1 MSASRN
7 KQLLTIYTV
16 FMKTIKILLLLG
28 VLVTVTGSCKKTF
41 LDEEAV
47 DFLSTSNA
55 FKSEA
60 DFRASVTNLYGR
72 IRSHYYTVN
81 DFQPFWYLY
90 RTDAY
95 LDVASSAANLPGQI
109 APTAGEVT
117 FAWAPHYKII
127 AEANTIIHRLP
138 TSTLTDAQKLL
149 FEARARFF
157 RAFGYRAL
165 AYLYGNV
172 PLVLEEIETPKTDF
186 VQSTREQVYDQII
199 TDLEFAA
206 ANLPTI
212 DKVNDGEISN
222 VVAYHLLS
230 EVCNSAKKF
239 EKARDAATAVITDPN
254 MALMTARFGSRRT
267 GIAANGIFPAIAGD
281 VYWDLFQ
288 PQNQNRKTANN
299 KEALWVIQFETDVA
313 GGGNSSTKSVFD
325 GDAFYAL
332 ERVHTP
338 LMRDIKVNGVA
349 VFQWPVS
356 DFTGGRGV
364 GFMAPDPWFADSVWK
379 NAGADMRNANHNFVR
394 DFIGTNPASPLYGQ
408 VFSTKNL
415 PAGSTGFNN
424 AVLKPGVAER
434 ALYPFQSKA
443 TTPFA
448 HPTAL
453 YNNPNS
459 SDNVGKFVLKGGA
472 GGTYLDQYMF
482 RLAETYLLR
491 AEAYVG
497 MNQPGLAAD
506 DINAVRSRS
515 NAGDVDAADVNIDYI
530 LDERLRELGVEE
542 KRMLT
547 LMRLGKW
554 VDRVRKC
561 NPFYAAQVQDHYN
574 LWPIPASEI
583 EKNNL
588 NKLNQNPGYPQ

>member
-1 MSASRN
+1 MPSSGT
-7 KQLLTIYTV
+7 KQFLTIYTV

-28 VLVTVTGSCKKTF
+28 VLVTGIVSCKKSF
-41 LDEEAV
+41 LDETPV
-47 DFLSTSNA
+47 DFLSTTNA
-55 FKSEA
+55 FKTEA

-81 DFQPFWYLY
+81 DFNPFWYMY

-95 LDVASSAANLPGQI
+95 LDVASSAPNLPGQI
-109 APTAGEVT
+109 APTAGETT

-127 AEANTIIHRLP
+127 AEANTIINRIP
-138 TSTLTDAQKLL
+138 TSSLTDVQKKL

-172 PLVLEEIETPKTDF
+172 PLVLEEIQTPKTDF
-186 VQSTREQVYDQII
+186 KQATREQVYAQII
-199 TDLEFAA
+199 QDLEFAA
-206 ANLPTI
+206 ANLPAI
-212 DKVNDGEISN
+212 NDVNDGEVSN
-222 VVAYHLLS
+222 LVAYHLLA
-230 EVCNSAKKF
+230 EVCNSAKQYD
-239 EKARDAATAVITDPN
+239 KAEDAATAVITDPN
-254 MALMTARFGSRRT
+254 MALMTTRFGTRKD
-267 GIAANGIFPAIAGD
+267 GIAANGVYPAIAGD

-288 PQNQNRKTANN
+288 PRNQNRKTAGN
-299 KEALWVIQFETDVA
+299 KEALWVIQFETDVP
-313 GGGNSSTKSVFD
+313 GGGNSSTKSVFE

-332 ERVHTP
+332 ERVHSP
-338 LMRDIKVNGVA
+338 LLRDVKVNGVA

-364 GFMAPDPWFADSVWK
+364 GFMAPDPWFADTVWK

-394 DFIGTNPASPLYGQ
+394 DFIGTNPASSLYGK
-408 VFSTKNL
+408 VFSTKNI
-415 PAGSTGFNN
+415 PANSTGFNG

-434 ALYPFQSKA
+434 ALYPYQSKA

-448 HPTAL
+448 HPAGL
-453 YNNPNS
+453 YNNPNAA
-459 SDNVGKFVLKGGA
+459 DVVGKFFLKSGA

-491 AEAYVG
+491 AEAYLG
-497 MNQPGLAAD
+497 LNQPGLAAI
-506 DINAVRSRS
+506 DINVVRSRS
-515 NAGDVDAADVNIDYI
+515 NADPVNAADVNIDYI

-561 NPFYAAQVQDHYN
+561 NPFYAHQVLDYYN

-583 EKNNL
+583 EKNNG
-588 NKLNQNPGYPQ
+588 NKLTQNPGYPQ

>member
-1 MSASRN
+1 
-7 KQLLTIYTV
+7 
-16 FMKTIKILLLLG
+16 MKTIKILLLLG
-28 VLVTVTGSCKKTF
+28 LLATSTVSCKKTF
-41 LDEEAV
+41 LDETAV

-55 FKSEA
+55 FKTEA
-60 DFRASVTNLYGR
+60 DFKASISNMYGR
-72 IRSHYYTVN
+72 IRAHYYTVN
-81 DFQPFWYLY
+81 DYMPFWYMY

-95 LDVASSAANLPGQI
+95 LDVQSSAPNLPGQI

-117 FAWAPHYKII
+117 FAWGAHYKFIS
-127 AEANTIIHRLP
+127 EANTIIGRLP
-138 TSTLTDAQKLL
+138 ASTLTDEQKLL

-165 AYLYGNV
+165 AYLYANV
-172 PLVLEEIETPKTDF
+172 PLVLEEIQSPKTDF
-186 VQSTREQVYDQII
+186 TQSTREQVYEQII
-199 TDLEFAA
+199 LDLEFAA

-222 VVAYHLLS
+222 LVAYHLLA
-230 EVCNSAKKF
+230 EVCNSAKQY
-239 EKARDAATAVITDPN
+239 EKAKNAATAVISDPN
-254 MALMTARFGSRRT
+254 MALMTARFGSRKD
-267 GIAANGIFPAIAGD
+267 GIPANGIYPAIAGD

-288 PQNQNRKTANN
+288 PRNQNRKTGGN
-299 KEALWVIQFETDVA
+299 KEALWVIQFETDIP
-313 GGGNSSTKSVFD
+313 GGGNSTTKSIFE
-325 GDAFYAL
+325 GEAFYAL

-338 LMRDIKVNGVA
+338 LMRDIKVNGVS

-364 GFMAPDPWFADSVWK
+364 GFMAPDPWFADTVWK
-379 NAGADMRNANHNFVR
+379 NSGADMRNANHNFVR
-394 DFIGTNPASPLYGQ
+394 EFIGTNPASPLYGQ

-415 PAGSTGFNN
+415 PPGATGFNN

-434 ALYPFQSKA
+434 ALYPYQSKA

-448 HPTAL
+448 HPASL
-453 YNNPNS
+453 LNNPAS
-459 SDNVGKFVLKGGA
+459 SDVVGKLVLKGGA

-491 AEAYVG
+491 AEAQLG
-497 MNQPGLAAD
+497 LNRPDLAAN
-506 DINAVRSRS
+506 DINVVRSRS
-515 NAGDVDAADVNIDYI
+515 NAGSVDAADVNIDYI

-554 VDRVRKC
+554 ADRMRKC

-574 LWPIPASEI
+574 LWPIPAGEI
-583 EKNNL
+583 ERNNM

>member
-1 MSASRN
+1 
-7 KQLLTIYTV
+7 
-16 FMKTIKILLLLG
+16 MKTIKILLVLG
-28 VLVTVTGSCKKTF
+28 VLGTSMVACKKSF
-41 LDEEAV
+41 LDETAV

-55 FKSEA
+55 FKTEA
-60 DFRASVTNLYGR
+60 DFKASIVNLYGR
-72 IRSHYYTVN
+72 VRSHYYTVN
-81 DFQPFWYLY
+81 DYMPFWYMY

-95 LDVASSAANLPGQI
+95 LDVASSAPNLPGQL
-109 APTAGEVT
+109 APTAGETT
-117 FAWAPHYKII
+117 FAWAPHYKIV
-127 AEANTIIHRLP
+127 AEANTILHRLP
-138 TSTLTDAQKLL
+138 TSTLTDQQKKLY
-149 FEARARFF
+149 EARGRFF

-172 PLVLEEIETPKTDF
+172 PLILDEIETPKTDF
-186 VQSTREQVYDQII
+186 VQSTREQVYAQII
-199 TDLEFAA
+199 QDLEFAA
-206 ANLPTI
+206 ANLPGI
-212 DKVNDGEISN
+212 NEVNDGEVSN
-222 VVAYHLLS
+222 LVAYHLLA
-230 EVCNSAKKF
+230 EVCNAAKQYQ
-239 EKARDAATAVITDPN
+239 KALDAANAVISNPN
-254 MALMTARFGSRRT
+254 MGLMTARFGSRKN
-267 GIAANGIFPAIAGD
+267 GIPANGIYPSITGD

-288 PQNQNRKTANN
+288 PQNQNRKSSGNR
-299 KEALWVIQFETDVA
+299 EALWVIQFETDVP

-332 ERVHTP
+332 ERVHAP

-356 DFTGGRGV
+356 DYTGGRGV

-379 NAGADMRNANHNFVR
+379 NSGADMRNANHNFVR
-394 DFIGTNPASPLYGQ
+394 EFIGTNPASPLYGQ

-415 PAGSTGFNN
+415 PAGATGFNG

-434 ALYPFQSKA
+434 ALYPYQSKA

-448 HPTAL
+448 HPAGL
-453 YNNPNS
+453 YNNPNAT
-459 SDNVGKFVLKGGA
+459 NVVDKFFLKPGA

-491 AEAYVG
+491 AEAYLG
-497 MNQPGLAAD
+497 LNQPGLAAD
-506 DINAVRSRS
+506 DINAVRGRAHADLV
-515 NAGDVDAADVNIDYI
+515 NAADVNIDYI

-554 VDRVRKC
+554 VDRVKKC
-561 NPFYAAQVQDHYN
+561 NPFYAAQVQDYYN

-583 EKNNL
+583 ERNSG
-588 NKLNQNPGYPQ
+588 NKLIQNQGYPQ